1 MKDLTIEQRIAAALT
16 ANDIISADLAALI
29 AEVEGAGKAAD
40 ENATRARE
48 EALDPPSWSIL
59 LRSALLWRPQHSL
72 ATDYKPH
79 CQDCRSGSRRYAN
92 KKTSP
97 RGRLTPRSSKFAAWR
112 R

>member
-48 EALDPPSWSIL
+48 EALDPPSWSIP
-59 LRSALLWRPQHSL
+59 LRSACCGDRNTLSRQITSRTAKTAGAAQGGTRTRRP
-72 ATDYKPH
+72 
-79 CQDCRSGSRRYAN
+79 RRVE
-92 KKTSP
+92 
-97 RGRLTPRSSKFAAWR
+97 G
-112 R
+112 